1 MYINNNNNKRYH
13 RNRET
18 IDTSDTCIHDR
29 SLYWSGTCTLI
40 IIIIIKYH
48 RNRETID
55 TSDTC
60 IHDRCTT
67 GTWSVGT
74 CTLII
79 IIIKIS

>member
-40 IIIIIKYH
+40 IIIIKDIIETEKQSIH
-48 RNRETID
+48 RNRETM
-55 TSDTC
+55 THVYMTV
-60 IHDRCTT
+60 HCT
-67 GTWSVGT
+67 GLVHVH
-74 CTLII
+74 
-79 IIIKIS
+79 